1 MQYFFTGK
9 LQAFAQQTVYII
21 NSVINMDVTI
31 VDEKIRRIAGTG
43 IYANNIYKH
52 LPAGYVFERV
62 INFKEICFIKEP
74 GKTKYCEGCLERD
87 ICKEK
92 ATLLVPIKIGEDVIG
107 GMALIAMTDREKT
120 KLINNLENYTNFLV
134 RMADLISTKVEN
146 ELKSDENLMLSNNLN
161 TIIESYPY
169 GIMSIDCYGVVMEF
183 NRNAEL
189 ILNISANSIL
199 KKQYTEKLSCELIEK
214 AISGGASYQTVKAV
228 FKINKSSN
236 KELILSIQPIVQ
248 NEKLQKIICFFQNN
262 KKSKKINKIVE
273 NNVKYSFNNIH
284 GQSIEL
290 NHVKELIKKISNSN
304 STVLITGESGT
315 GKELFAKAIHY
326 ESNRSTEQFIAINC
340 SAIPDNLLE
349 SELFGYS
356 KGAFTSANYNGKMGK
371 FELANK
377 GTIFLDEIGDMPL
390 NLQAKLLRVL
400 QERKIERLGDTKTI
414 DIDIRVLAA
423 TNKDLKMLISEKLFR
438 EDLYYR
444 LNVIPVHI
452 PTLRERKNDI
462 SILSKYFLEKY
473 SELLLKDI
481 KGFLPDT
488 LFILN
493 NYSWPGNV
501 RELENAIEY
510 AVNMEITEF
519 IKTSSLPPDIVNFRE
534 NKVLYTST
542 YQNNLHEAIDEI
554 EKNSLK
560 ELLAIYGDSTES
572 KKIIA
577 NKLDISLSTLYR
589 KLKRIE
595 EHTYKKY

>member
-1 MQYFFTGK
+1 
-9 LQAFAQQTVYII
+9 
-21 NSVINMDVTI
+21 
-31 VDEKIRRIAGTG
+31 
-43 IYANNIYKH
+43 
-52 LPAGYVFERV
+52 
-62 INFKEICFIKEP
+62 
-74 GKTKYCEGCLERD
+74 
-87 ICKEK
+87 
-92 ATLLVPIKIGEDVIG
+92 
-107 GMALIAMTDREKT
+107 
-120 KLINNLENYTNFLV
+120 
-134 RMADLISTKVEN
+134 
-146 ELKSDENLMLSNNLN
+146 
-161 TIIESYPY
+161 
-169 GIMSIDCYGVVMEF
+169 
-183 NRNAEL
+183 
-189 ILNISANSIL
+189 
-199 KKQYTEKLSCELIEK
+199 
-214 AISGGASYQTVKAV
+214 
-228 FKINKSSN
+228 
-236 KELILSIQPIVQ
+236 
-248 NEKLQKIICFFQNN
+248 
-262 KKSKKINKIVE
+262 
-273 NNVKYSFNNIH
+273 
-284 GQSIEL
+284 
-290 NHVKELIKKISNSN
+290 
-304 STVLITGESGT
+304 
-315 GKELFAKAIHY
+315 
-326 ESNRSTEQFIAINC
+326 
-340 SAIPDNLLE
+340 
-349 SELFGYS
+349 
-356 KGAFTSANYNGKMGK
+356 
-371 FELANK
+371 
-377 GTIFLDEIGDMPL
+377 
-390 NLQAKLLRVL
+390 VL